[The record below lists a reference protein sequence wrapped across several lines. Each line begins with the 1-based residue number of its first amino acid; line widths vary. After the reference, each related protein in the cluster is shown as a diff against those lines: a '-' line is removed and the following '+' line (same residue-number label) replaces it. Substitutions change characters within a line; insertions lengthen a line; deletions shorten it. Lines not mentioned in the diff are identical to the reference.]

1 MRKLKLKWLV
11 LSGDPAGPELFPHWF
26 PPWFWFWCHF
36 SPESA
41 PQTCYYSYWTPQ
53 AARML
58 RGEEAHR
65 PLGVSEQVLNQ
76 QISEW
81 KWFCGLEKV
90 AKPQTHA

>member
-1 MRKLKLKWLV
+1 
-11 LSGDPAGPELFPHWF
+11 
-26 PPWFWFWCHF
+26 
-36 SPESA
+36 
-41 PQTCYYSYWTPQ
+41 
-53 AARML
+53 ML

-81 KWFCGLEKV
+81 KWFSGGEKV